1 MPTKIQSVD
10 ISKSVWPVLQT
21 YKHLLA
27 SPSIQYIYGGG
38 GILCPQ
44 NPVYTQ
50 GTYRGGGGGQGYQSL
65 RFYSSPQPYII
76 MK

>member
-27 SPSIQYIYGGG
+27 SPSIQYILYSVYGGG
-38 GILCPQ
+38 GGRQHRPAVILY
-44 NPVYTQ
+44 VYYT
-50 GTYRGGGGGQGYQSL
+50 TFSRYHTAVHT
-65 RFYSSPQPYII
+65 
-76 MK
+76 